1 MRVALVGAYG
11 QVGQELI
18 RVLTNKI
25 GADNIICCD
34 LNNPPSHLDI
44 KNHVTLNAVDS
55 KAIDDVVQKYKIN
68 QIYCL
73 SALLSASG
81 EVNPLKT

>member
-18 RVLTNKI
+18 RALSKKI
-25 GADNIICCD
+25 GAENLICCD
-34 LNNPPSHLDI
+34 INNPPSHLDI

-55 KAIDDVVQKYKIN
+55 QAIDEVVKKYQIN